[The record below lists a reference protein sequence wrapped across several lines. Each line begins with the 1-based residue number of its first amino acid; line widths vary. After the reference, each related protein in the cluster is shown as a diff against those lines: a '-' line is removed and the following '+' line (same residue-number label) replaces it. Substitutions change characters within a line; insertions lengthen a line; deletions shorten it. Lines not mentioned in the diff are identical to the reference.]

1 MVCSKADLQQQEKT
15 VVLHTAEVL
24 CFIAQQHNVTGRN
37 TLVVNFQLTFAKKT
51 ICYKR
56 GVTHDLPLQCCSIGM
71 CGKAKF
77 GLDSVFKKLNRPK
90 I

>member
-15 VVLHTAEVL
+15 VVLHTAEAL

-51 ICYKR
+51 ICDKR
-56 GVTHDLPLQCCSIGM
+56 GVTHDLPFLVLFYRDVRKSEIW
-71 CGKAKF
+71 F
-77 GLDSVFKKLNRPK
+77 GFGF
-90 I
+90 